1 MYEWNDHQE
10 IFSPPQAIENFR
22 QYLRLRTDILQK
34 TVVGAPDLF
43 KRSSCYFNTCAEI
56 QAWQTPVCV
65 LLKFIRDISFQF
77 HGMLEGDLEFKLKPG
92 LTNNDDQS
100 TMHLKSLFS
109 WALRCVVFTV
119 SSLYNCAKCQSIAF
133 LEHLTRDTC
142 PHHKH
147 SSA

>member
-65 LLKFIRDISFQF
+65 LLKFIRDISFRF
-77 HGMLEGDLEFKLKPG
+77 HCMLEGDLVFKLNPG

-100 TMHLKSLFS
+100 TISGHCSRGRCA
-109 WALRCVVFTV
+109 ALSSRSAVFT
-119 SSLYNCAKCQSIAF
+119 IAPNVNRLPF
-133 LEHLTRDTC
+133 
-142 PHHKH
+142 
-147 SSA
+147 